1 MPTPQTERLKFNKF
15 GSADRLTGSSSDE
28 KQKDHVNESVGKTA
42 PGSIRQI
49 DVTGA
54 RRLMEKAV
62 LSSPFVDF
70 SLLNTNE
77 KTVNL

>member
-1 MPTPQTERLKFNKF
+1 M
-15 GSADRLTGSSSDE
+15 
-28 KQKDHVNESVGKTA
+28 NESVGKTA

-49 DVTGA
+49 DLAGT

>member
-1 MPTPQTERLKFNKF
+1 M
-15 GSADRLTGSSSDE
+15 
-28 KQKDHVNESVGKTA
+28 NESVGKTA

-49 DVTGA
+49 DLAGTH
-54 RRLMEKAV
+54 RLMEKAV

-70 SLLNTNE
+70 SLLNNNK

>member
-1 MPTPQTERLKFNKF
+1 M
-15 GSADRLTGSSSDE
+15 
-28 KQKDHVNESVGKTA
+28 NESVGKTA